1 MTQPADRQTR
11 KLRPREIFWTIPK
24 DALFEFFADSAFS
37 YSAAVAFYTMMSL
50 APLMILVLS
59 ITSVFAETGSLRTQI
74 ISQIRVVV
82 GPEGARVVS
91 NVIENAEKSRE
102 GKSATTIGIIVL
114 FLGAT
119 AVFAQLQAAL
129 NQIWGVQTRPES
141 YLVGFLITRVVAFGV
156 VVAIGFLL
164 LASLILTSL
173 ITAVSNIL
181 PLGLFPQFRLWEILD
196 FTASVVIT
204 TALFALLFRYVP
216 DVSISWHN
224 VSIGAFVTAVL
235 FTIGKFAI
243 GRYLGA
249 SSLRSVY
256 GAAGSLVVLLFW
268 VYYSSLILFFGSE
281 LSQVYTRRIGA
292 KLVPRR
298 FSFLVKKTGDS
309 QETAR
314 SPSPEAEREQR
325 EGENE

>member
-1 MTQPADRQTR
+1 M
-11 KLRPREIFWTIPK
+11 IPK
-24 DALFEFFADSAFS
+24 EAIFEFFADSAFS

-59 ITSVFAETGSLRTQI
+59 ITSVFAETQSLRSQI
-74 ISQIRVVV
+74 VSQIRMVV

-102 GKSATTIGIIVL
+102 GKSATVIGIIVL
-114 FLGAT
+114 LLGAT

-156 VVAIGFLL
+156 VLSIGFLL

-173 ITAVSNIL
+173 ITAVSNFL
-181 PLGLFPQFRLWEILD
+181 PIGIFPQFRLWEILD
-196 FTASVVIT
+196 LTASVVIT
-204 TALFALLFRYVP
+204 TALFALLFRFVP
-216 DVSISWHN
+216 DVSISWQD
-224 VSIGAFVTAVL
+224 VSIGAFVTAIL
-235 FTIGKFAI
+235 FTAGKFAI

-298 FSFLVKKTGDS
+298 FSFLVKKSDS
-309 QETAR
+309 ASEPAPP
-314 SPSPEAEREQR
+314 PSPEPDRPETRNSKLEARD
-325 EGENE
+325 